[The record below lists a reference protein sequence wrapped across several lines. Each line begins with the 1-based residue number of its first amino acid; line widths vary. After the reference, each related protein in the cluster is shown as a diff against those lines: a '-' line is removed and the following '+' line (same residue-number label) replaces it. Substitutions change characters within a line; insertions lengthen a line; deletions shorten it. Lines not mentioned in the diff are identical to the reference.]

1 MTLEFKTYFTI
12 IERSQLYHSLYFL
25 LYSSSMLNKSITCYT
40 SWTCWAS
47 ILIHSFPSWPADIQG
62 WPWEDWWRTWALL
75 CALAP
80 SPSAETSHRLS
91 LLKQSNT
98 LLVVPVAITASL
110 LDGRPDDPFWL
121 WGKRLSLN
129 AKKNI
134 INDFK
139 QCLAALVVII
149 NSF

>member
-80 SPSAETSHRLS
+80 SPSAETSAQVVASKTIKHPPCCPRCYYS
-91 LLKQSNT
+91 QSSRWAARWSVLT
-98 LLVVPVAITASL
+98 LRKETFV
-110 LDGRPDDPFWL
+110 
-121 WGKRLSLN
+121 KR
-129 AKKNI
+129 
-134 INDFK
+134 
-139 QCLAALVVII
+139 
-149 NSF
+149 